1 MADEIDLDLCVARN
15 VRAELAR
22 RSVAQ
27 AELASAIGM
36 TAPALNRRL
45 KGHTS
50 FSVPELAK
58 IARLLQIPVENFLEP
73 LPEQR
78 ALVEAVA

>member
-1 MADEIDLDLCVARN
+1 MSNDIDFDLRVARN

-27 AELASAIGM
+27 AELAPAIGM
-36 TAPALNRRL
+36 TAASLNRRL

-50 FSVPELAK
+50 LSVPELVK
-58 IARLLQIPVENFLEP
+58 IATFLQVPLESLFEP
-73 LPEQR
+73 LPEQFE
-78 ALVEAVA
+78 LVEAVA